1 MISPEQEEVNMVLD
15 RHVRQNIQDMMH
27 EAHVQA
33 SLLENEGEF
42 AIFRSSSVLF
52 MHVFFAC
59 HLQDAAVSTRTH
71 TDQRR

>member
-33 SLLENEGEF
+33 SLLESEGESAF
-42 AIFRSSSVLF
+42 LKG
-52 MHVFFAC
+52 
-59 HLQDAAVSTRTH
+59 LPK
-71 TDQRR
+71 